1 MRALFDVIEKK
12 KKEVQALKKDGQK
25 WTRKADELAE
35 ERKKAEEDIE
45 RNLQIKKV
53 KTNDQVKKI
62 SSFYSV
68 NEDAEAK
75 KHKAYITNLFKGIP
89 DSEIINQLRR
99 HKEPATIFAETRE
112 DRIERLY
119 QAQEKENIAKN
130 QQNIFVEAIIGRK
143 NTSPT
148 QYDLSEFDD
157 TLKACNNL
165 PETTKEY
172 RIASWVSTTLN
183 KWEQHILSQ
192 REEFLQEGN
201 VAEARRRDAMLAQTK
216 KDLQPLINMLKS
228 QTLEEEILEKMYNV
242 VICCEKKD
250 YQAAHEAYML
260 LAIGNAA
267 WPMGVT
273 MVGIHERAGRSKIFT
288 SEVAHILNDEK
299 TRKYIQMIKRLL
311 SFAQNQ

>member
-130 QQNIFVEAIIGRK
+130 QQNIFVEAIIG
-143 NTSPT
+143 
-148 QYDLSEFDD
+148 
-157 TLKACNNL
+157 
-165 PETTKEY
+165 